1 VCYIEGDVMLRSETM
16 KQETMRFL
24 VLAAIYSFALFGFA
38 FLVGC
43 SVPVKYVF
51 DCTVVQPKNCN

>member
-1 VCYIEGDVMLRSETM
+1 MLRSETM

-24 VLAAIYSFALFGFA
+24 ILAAMYSLALFGFA

-43 SVPVKYVF
+43 SVPVRYIA
-51 DCTVVQPKNCN
+51 DCTFVQPENCN